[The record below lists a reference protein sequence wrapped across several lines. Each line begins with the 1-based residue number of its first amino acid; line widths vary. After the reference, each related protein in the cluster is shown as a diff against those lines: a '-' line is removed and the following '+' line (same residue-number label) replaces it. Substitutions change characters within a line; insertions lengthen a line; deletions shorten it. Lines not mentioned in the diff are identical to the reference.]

1 MVLVLILECNKKY
14 IWDIFTIVQIGN
26 WQDQI
31 TAHMAVGWYSMLS
44 QRNLQ
49 KFLNAYWYFKS
60 NSADMKY
67 LPGSG
72 SHASVVSDAVVSFI
86 AN

>member
-1 MVLVLILECNKKY
+1 M
-14 IWDIFTIVQIGN
+14 QIGN

-31 TAHMAVGWYSMLS
+31 TAHMAVGWYSMFS
-44 QRNLQ
+44 NDKRNLQ
-49 KFLNAYWYFKS
+49 KFLNTGTLS
-60 NSADMKY
+60 NSHGMKY

>member
-31 TAHMAVGWYSMLS
+31 THMAVGWYSTFS
-44 QRNLQ
+44 NDKRNLQ
-49 KFLNAYWYFKS
+49 KFLNAGTLS
-60 NSADMKY
+60 NSHGMKY
-67 LPGSG
+67 LP
-72 SHASVVSDAVVSFI
+72 
-86 AN
+86 